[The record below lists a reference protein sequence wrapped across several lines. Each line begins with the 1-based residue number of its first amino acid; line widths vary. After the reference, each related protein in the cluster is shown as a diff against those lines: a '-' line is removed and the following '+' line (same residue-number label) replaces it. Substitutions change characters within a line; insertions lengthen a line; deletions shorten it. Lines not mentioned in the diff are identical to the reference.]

1 MYFKLSKN
9 PKLNLNYGS
18 IKQSLEAKKI
28 KNPTI
33 KDVSQV
39 VIEIRSTKLPDPIEL
54 GNSGSFFKNP
64 EISKR
69 QFKLVQKSYP
79 HIVFYHL
86 ENDKIKIPAGWLI
99 EQCGWKGRRVGN
111 TGSHAKQALV
121 LVNYGNA
128 TGKEILRLSIK
139 IINSVEKKFGIK
151 LKLEVNVL

>member
-1 MYFKLSKN
+1 MLSNYLTKANTALESKN
-9 PKLNLNYGS
+9 Y
-18 IKQSLEAKKI
+18 I
-28 KNPTI
+28 
-33 KDVSQV
+33 VSANNF
-39 VIEIRSTKLPDPIEL
+39 EKAYRMSTKDTLYL
-54 GNSGSFFKNP
+54 YNAALLATSNQSFDKAINLFKKLQEQYSDIPNYKVSST
-64 EISKR
+64 EIKM
-69 QFKLVQKSYP
+69 
-79 HIVFYHL
+79 
-86 ENDKIKIPAGWLI
+86 PAGWLI